1 MPNVLGRPH
10 MLPERWWEYEMALP
24 KTCARSSGDSGAPGC
39 RWGTATAVLV
49 WEGHACCGWGYA
61 ATVRWCF
68 QSAMHAIA
76 ARAGTKSLV
85 TEAGAARPT
94 WWSCSRSAVS
104 PACCDADVVDRRW
117 VHLRD
122 PGAREGEPAMPP
134 LPPTRSRPR
143 RTSKHHIHQ
152 HMYLD
157 ESPFFRCNRLLELLL
172 ELKKTRTT
180 SLK

>member
-85 TEAGAARPT
+85 MEAGAVRLI

-104 PACCDADVVDRRW
+104 LACCDADVVDQRW

-122 PGAREGEPAMPP
+122 PGARESEPATPP
-134 LPPTRSRPR
+134 RPPTRSRPR
-143 RTSKHHIHQ
+143 WTSISLRETASSPTAPDLADSRAMGCRRRTSLPTAKVWC
-152 HMYLD
+152 
-157 ESPFFRCNRLLELLL
+157 R
-172 ELKKTRTT
+172 
-180 SLK
+180 